1 VTIDPT
7 LIYIAATVF
16 ALTVLGVIFD
26 YLRQPVI
33 IAHLFAGV
41 ILGPYVL
48 GVFADPSILGPVA
61 GLGLVLLLFFIGLEI
76 DLRILA
82 TQWRVAVFGTLLQ
95 TLVSVA
101 IVVGLAQWLD
111 WPLARAVLMGFVI
124 TLSSTPIALRVLAD
138 KQLLNTRLGASTVGI
153 LVVQDLLAIPML
165 IILGLFEGATP
176 SFSKALLQVSSAC
189 LIIGVIVAAAR
200 NPGFR
205 LPLAKRLERSR
216 ELQVLAALA
225 ICFGTALLTG
235 LAELSVV
242 LGGFV
247 AGLLIRLSASL
258 HWVSTALE
266 PFNFALVAAFFVS
279 VGVLVDVEF
288 FLEHIGP
295 IAGLTALALLLNT
308 VVNALILKALGES
321 LRDSFL
327 AGASLAQLGEF
338 GFVLA
343 ALGLSTGVVSTVGY
357 QYVLAVTAL
366 SWIVSPVW
374 ISLVGRLVPD
384 RSPPPRN

>member
-16 ALTVLGVIFD
+16 VLTVLGVLFD

-33 IAHLFAGV
+33 IAHLLAGV
-41 ILGPYVL
+41 VLGPYVL
-48 GVFADPSILGPVA
+48 GVFTDPSVLGPVA
-61 GLGLVLLLFFIGLEI
+61 GLGLVLLLFFIGLKI

-95 TLVSVA
+95 VAASVG
-101 IVVGLAQWLD
+101 IVIGLAQWLD
-111 WPLARAVLMGFVI
+111 WPLVRAVLMGFVI
-124 TLSSTPIALRVLAD
+124 TLSSTPIAMRVLAD
-138 KQLLNTRLGASTVGI
+138 KQLLNTPLGASTVGI

-165 IILGLFEGATP
+165 IVLGLFEGETP
-176 SFSKALLQVSSAC
+176 SLSKALLQVSSAG
-189 LIIGVIVAAAR
+189 LIVAVIIAAAR
-200 NPGFR
+200 HPGFR
-205 LPLAKRLERSR
+205 LPLAARLEGSR
-216 ELQVLAALA
+216 ELQVLAALSM
-225 ICFGTALLTG
+225 CFGTAVLTG

-279 VGVLVDVEF
+279 VGVLIDIEF
-288 FLEHIGP
+288 FFAHVGTV
-295 IAGLTALALLLNT
+295 AGLTLLALVLNT
-308 VVNALILKALGES
+308 VVNALILRILGER
-321 LRDSFL
+321 LRDSL
-327 AGASLAQLGEF
+327 IAGASLAQLGEF

-343 ALGLSTGVVSTVGY
+343 SLGLSTGVVSTTGY
-357 QYVLAVTAL
+357 QYVLSVTAL
-366 SWIVSPVW
+366 SWVVSPVW
-374 ISLVGRLVPD
+374 ISLVGKLVPE
-384 RSPPPRN
+384 RNGA

>member
-26 YLRQPVI
+26 YFRQPVI

-41 ILGPYVL
+41 LLGPYAL
-48 GVFADPSILGPVA
+48 GVFADPSILDPVA
-61 GLGLVLLLFFIGLEI
+61 GLGLVLLLFFIGLEV
-76 DLRILA
+76 DLRVLA
-82 TQWRVAVFGTLLQ
+82 DQWRVAVFGTRLQ
-95 TLVSVA
+95 TAVSVG
-101 IVVGLAQWLD
+101 IVAGLAQWLD
-111 WPLARAVLMGFVI
+111 WPMARVVLMGFVI

-138 KQLLNTRLGASTVGI
+138 KGLLNTRLGASTVGI

-165 IILGLFEGATP
+165 IVLGLFEGETP
-176 SFSKALLQVSSAC
+176 SVSKAMLQISSAT
-189 LIIGVIVAAAR
+189 LIVAVIVAAAR
-200 NPGFR
+200 HPGFK
-205 LPLAKRLERSR
+205 LPLAQRLERSR
-216 ELQVLAALA
+216 ELQVLGALA

-247 AGLLIRLSASL
+247 AGLLIRLSGSL
-258 HWVSTALE
+258 EWVSDSLE

-279 VGVLVDVEF
+279 VGVLIDVEF
-288 FLEHIGP
+288 FVANIGP
-295 IAGLTALALLLNT
+295 VAGLTLLALLLNT
-308 VVNALILKALGES
+308 AVNGVILLVLGER
-321 LRDSFL
+321 LRDSL
-327 AGASLAQLGEF
+327 IAGASLAQLGEF

-343 ALGLSTGVVSTVGY
+343 ALGLSTGVVSTIGY

-366 SWIVSPVW
+366 SWVLSPLW
-374 ISLVGRLVPD
+374 ISLVGRLLPEKKD
-384 RSPPPRN
+384 G

>member
-16 ALTVLGVIFD
+16 ALTVLGVLFD

-41 ILGPYVL
+41 LLGPFVL
-48 GVFADPSILGPVA
+48 GVFSDPSILDPVA
-61 GLGLVLLLFFIGLEI
+61 GLGLVLLLFFIGLEV
-76 DLRILA
+76 DLRVLV

-95 TLVSVA
+95 TVVSVG
-101 IVVGLAQWLD
+101 IVAALAQWLD
-111 WPLARAVLMGFVI
+111 WPMARVVLMGFVI

-138 KQLLNTRLGASTVGI
+138 KGLLNTRLGASTVGI

-165 IILGLFEGATP
+165 IILGLFEGESP
-176 SFSKALLQVSSAC
+176 SVPKAVLQVSSAC
-189 LIIGVIVAAAR
+189 LIVSVIVAAAR
-200 NPGFR
+200 NPGFS
-205 LPLAKRLERSR
+205 LPFAGRLERSR
-216 ELQVLAALA
+216 ELQVLGALA

-247 AGLLIRLSASL
+247 AGLLIRLSGSL
-258 HWVSTALE
+258 EWVSDALE
-266 PFNFALVAAFFVS
+266 PFNFAFVAAFFVS
-279 VGVLVDVEF
+279 VGVLIDVDF
-288 FLEHIGP
+288 FLAHLGLV
-295 IAGLTALALLLNT
+295 AGLALLALLLNT
-308 VVNALILKALGES
+308 TVNALILLVLGER
-321 LRDSFL
+321 LRDSL
-327 AGASLAQLGEF
+327 IAGASLAQLGEF

-366 SWIVSPVW
+366 SWVLSPLW
-374 ISLVGRLVPD
+374 ISLIGRVVPE
-384 RSPPPRN
+384 RKEN

>member
-33 IAHLFAGV
+33 IAHLCAGV

-48 GVFADPSILGPVA
+48 GVFPDPTILGPVA

-95 TLVSVA
+95 IAASVG
-101 IVVGLAQWLD
+101 IVIGLAQWLD
-111 WPLARAVLMGFVI
+111 WPLVRAVLMGFVI

-138 KQLLNTRLGASTVGI
+138 RQLLNTPLGASTVGI

-165 IILGLFEGATP
+165 ILLGLFEGETP
-176 SFSKALLQVSSAC
+176 SLSKTLLQASSAC
-189 LIIGVIVAAAR
+189 LIVAVIITAAR
-200 NPGFR
+200 HPGFR
-205 LPLAKRLERSR
+205 LPLAARLERSR

-225 ICFGTALLTG
+225 MCFGTALLTG

-247 AGLLIRLSASL
+247 AGLLIRLSSSL
-258 HWVSTALE
+258 HWVGTALE
-266 PFNFALVAAFFVS
+266 PFSFALVAAFFVS
-279 VGVLVDVEF
+279 VGVLIDVEF
-288 FLEHIGP
+288 FVANVGP
-295 IAGLTALALLLNT
+295 IAGLTLLALVLNT
-308 VVNALILKALGES
+308 VVNALILRVLGER
-321 LRDSFL
+321 LRDSL
-327 AGASLAQLGEF
+327 IAGASLAQLGEF

-343 ALGLSTGVVSTVGY
+343 ALGLSTGVVSMVGY
-357 QYVLAVTAL
+357 QYVLSVTAL
-366 SWIVSPVW
+366 SWVASPVW
-374 ISLVGRLVPD
+374 ISLIEKLVPEHKGA
-384 RSPPPRN
+384 